1 MGTIMNEPET
11 YEIRVAGHLSTH
23 WAARFEPLDLELDP
37 NGETVLTGM
46 LDQAALHGALLQI
59 RNLGLKIISVKLTKS
74 DSNEEKNNE

>member
-1 MGTIMNEPET
+1 MNEPEA
-11 YEIRVAGHLSTH
+11 YAIRVAGHLSKH
-23 WAARFEPLDLELDP
+23 WEARFEPLRLEYDP

-74 DSNEEKNNE
+74 DSTKEEHNE